1 MASAKLRFAGVEP
14 QSLVWALSSTLP
26 RARIWALLVTKIVFV
41 SWLVAVATGIGMPIT
56 PAFIWLSA
64 KLPRTFGT
72 PLASRPDQSLMVW
85 PLMVAPSILIVFVG
99 VLMAVA

>member
-1 MASAKLRFAGVEP
+1 MASAKLRFEGVEP

-26 RARIWALLVTKIVFV
+26 RARSWALLDTEIVLV
-41 SWLVAVATGIGMPIT
+41 SWLVAMARGMGMPTI

-85 PLMVAPSILIVFVG
+85 PLMVAPSMLIVFVG